1 MKFLGVLIDE
11 NLSWKCHI
19 NTVKNKIAKHLGL
32 LQSTIHCQQQLLKT
46 AIFFLY
52 SQLYVSYANISWGST
67 HKSKFSQLHR
77 LQKHAAR
84 TIYFKDKMTHAT
96 PLLQQ
101 LNALNVYQLN
111 ILQTLN
117 FVFKLQQNLVP
128 NTFHQLFTKRINK
141 YSLRSDNYTEPR
153 KKTKLTQFAISYRGP
168 HLWNVILK
176 DQVEIKKL
184 TSPNSFKYKVKDL
197 LLSIDLDNLLNF
209 FLKKQIYFYFFQL

>member
-1 MKFLGVLIDE
+1 MG
-11 NLSWKCHI
+11 
-19 NTVKNKIAKHLGL
+19 KH
-32 LQSTIHCQQQLLKT
+32 
-46 AIFFLY
+46 
-52 SQLYVSYANISWGST
+52 SQIEIKPT
-67 HKSKFSQLHR
+67 TPSK
-77 LQKHAAR
+77 KHAAR
-84 TIYFKDKMTHAT
+84 TIYFKDKLTDAT

-101 LNALNVYQLN
+101 LNALNMYQLN

-168 HLWNVILK
+168 HFWNVILK

-184 TSPNSFKYKVKDL
+184 TSPNSFKCKVKDL

-209 FLKKQIYFYFFQL
+209 KKKKNYFYFSNSNKNSSLPHSVPKGSR

>member
-1 MKFLGVLIDE
+1 
-11 NLSWKCHI
+11 
-19 NTVKNKIAKHLGL
+19 
-32 LQSTIHCQQQLLKT
+32 
-46 AIFFLY
+46 
-52 SQLYVSYANISWGST
+52 
-67 HKSKFSQLHR
+67 
-77 LQKHAAR
+77 
-84 TIYFKDKMTHAT
+84 MTHAT

-209 FLKKQIYFYFFQL
+209 LKKKTLTKTRHCQVRAKRFSMPDVVACICNPAKRRLNGRTVRVRIPSGERLLSRWVPIFKRACNPI